1 MQLANGGVR
10 NERDSRSASVWA
22 TSQSALAF
30 ARGPLPLGPRP
41 LRPVPER
48 TPRVLWREPAPGEP
62 TRGALT
68 VRYRDEEGG
77 TGIDPAR
84 IRLSVGGRDVT
95 RRALVTPFAL
105 RLPAREVR
113 PGAAV
118 RLALRDRAGNASAA
132 AWRLA
137 GDGR

>member
-1 MQLANGGVR
+1 
-10 NERDSRSASVWA
+10 
-22 TSQSALAF
+22 
-30 ARGPLPLGPRP
+30 
-41 LRPVPER
+41 VPER
-48 TPRVLWREPAPGEP
+48 TPRVLWREPAHGEP

>member
-10 NERDSRSASVWA
+10 NERSSSAASVWA
-22 TSQSALAF
+22 TSQAALAL
-30 ARGPLPLGPRP
+30 ARGPLPLGPRA
-41 LRPVPER
+41 LRPVPAR
-48 TPRVLWREPAPGEP
+48 VPRVLWRDPAPGEP
-62 TRGALT
+62 TRGPLV
-68 VRYRDEEGG
+68 VRYQDDEGG

-84 IRLSVGGRDVT
+84 VRLRVGGRDVT

-105 RLPAREVR
+105 RLPAADVI

-118 RLALRDRAGNASAA
+118 RLALKDRAGNASAV

-137 GDGR
+137 GSGR